1 MAEDFGTVEDFG
13 VSASQVEDFGEAE
26 DFGAI
31 EEAPQSVGMETKGK
45 PLAAAKAAG
54 NEFLAAAD
62 TILGSLGGAIS
73 LGGTLIG
80 DVVALASGDETPF
93 QTGRKLSDEYYGN
106 TKLGKFLA
114 KPLETMLDNE
124 KAMKGTLVNE
134 VFSYL
139 GGQLEKG
146 GEAIGG
152 GEKAAAA
159 GQAVETALTLLGVKA
174 LKKDLNYLNKPTP
187 NELTMDGLLEEFDN
201 YKANQPKPQL
211 TQQDELP
218 FTNDINDAPKPVKSD
233 LPENYYQ
240 QELQF
245 QDELPLGN
253 EAVPQTPAFSQLVDS
268 PMPNK
273 QDTLDLTNEMPAP
286 RQPDMFEPEAYEA
299 LMSNNK
305 TVISSAQEKYK
316 FAPTNQEALDLAA
329 RQSGIDP
336 KGRSFA
342 PERVIQNTPTK
353 PSQDFLNL
361 ERPTKASTP
370 EISKA
375 ADEMIEDAPLDP
387 KLQKKRL
394 EDLSNDLTQEE
405 WTKEFMRRNPDRD
418 LEAADFAYKRLQ
430 PEKAINVTLGKGA
443 DDFLKVGFGT
453 FFTRLGNIDE
463 GLLQK
468 SLQYEQNL
476 LQKPHQIYKEMDT
489 VFNAVEKFP
498 PAVKDSLEKAL
509 KSGDKDAMYKAFAYA
524 GRPDLFKA
532 FDDKILKTVS
542 RLGKEAKEAGV
553 LPSLRDDYF
562 LPRVVKDYAG
572 LAKALG
578 KNVDVSKID
587 AAIRKAEKAAFK
599 KGERFGDV
607 ERTKVINQF
616 VRGYPK
622 PDSYKAGYRKERKF
636 DEIPEELQQFYHPTR
651 DALHMYIKNIS
662 DDIETFKFLGRNVK
676 RNVDGKINLEESIG
690 AHIDELRLK
699 GKIDPDKADELQA
712 LYTARFIGGNRS
724 PNKAVQTS
732 KNLASGLL
740 LSGLSSTALQV
751 TELLPLIALSQPQMI
766 NGLKGAI
773 KTAVQTL
780 KGKTA
785 GRLNAQDL
793 GLVDHYMNTEVQR
806 YTGKGVG
813 TKFANASAAL
823 ADASLKL
830 NFFKQ
835 ADIALKTFNLNTQ
848 LAGAEY
854 QLKTPQGRKLF
865 ANDWKARYGEDL
877 PQLMRELQ
885 QGKITPLTTNYAF
898 SQLAKTQA
906 ISKGNWTVW
915 SLDNPN
921 ARLFTTLKTFAINQ
935 LQMLQSE
942 AVRKIKRGETR
953 DGIKSLAKVATA
965 LTLAG
970 AGATEIRDFVMGRED
985 APAKLGDIGLAM
997 MKVVGLQERTL
1008 EEAKKGEVGKA
1019 ALGYVTPPFEMLDA
1033 PLSDALLELQGED
1046 SQERYL
1052 DLLPGGREFR
1062 SRFRGG
1068 AETYAENQESREGT
1082 ED

>member
-62 TILGSLGGAIS
+62 TILGSVGGAIS

-93 QTGRKLSDEYYGN
+93 QTGRKLSDKYYGD
-106 TKLGKFLA
+106 TPLGKFLA

-159 GQAVETALTLLGVKA
+159 GQAIETALTVLGASA
-174 LKKDLNYLNKPTP
+174 LKKDLKYLNKPTP

-201 YKANQPKPQL
+201 FKANQPKPQL

-218 FTNDINDAPKPVKSD
+218 LSNSIDDARPP
-233 LPENYYQ
+233 
-240 QELQF
+240 QF
-245 QDELPLGN
+245 SQLADEMSPTKQDELDF
-253 EAVPQTPAFSQLVDS
+253 T
-268 PMPNK
+268 NK
-273 QDTLDLTNEMPAP
+273 KPEPTQG
-286 RQPDMFEPEAYEA
+286 DMFEPQANEQLEAT
-299 LMSNNK
+299 K
-305 TVISSAQEKYK
+305 TGSIETPNTEPYK
-316 FAPTNQEALDLAA
+316 FQSKEQEFLN
-329 RQSGIDP
+329 
-336 KGRSFA
+336 FNA
-342 PERVIQNTPTK
+342 PERRRKFGLNPGDVPTAEEL
-353 PSQDFLNL
+353 SLGS
-361 ERPTKASTP
+361 PTKASTP
-370 EISKA
+370 EISNA